1 METNM
6 ETISST
12 IHSLALSID
21 ADGFGDDS
29 LDLLVMAHAARDLGI
44 SEILVQVMIDDLEPK
59 VARERA
65 FAMVARLMASVS
77 DLDSVVVDRTERT
90 LTWFDRHIGGVR
102 PSTVAR

>member
-21 ADGFGDDS
+21 AEGFGDDS

-44 SEILVQVMIDDLEPK
+44 SEILVQVMIDDLEPE

-90 LTWFDRHIGGVR
+90 LA
-102 PSTVAR
+102 VAC